1 MQLLTPHFRNT
12 IMEINNETIS
22 RLADLA
28 KLEFDEKSGASI
40 KEDLTRILTFVEK
53 LQQVNTDGV
62 EPLIYMNEDV
72 NVLRPDEEGDTVTQQ
87 QALSNAPMAD
97 SDYFK
102 VPRVLGGDQ

>member
-1 MQLLTPHFRNT
+1 
-12 IMEINNETIS
+12 MEINDATIN

-28 KLEFDEKSGASI
+28 KLEFDAASREEI
-40 KEDLTRILTFVEK
+40 KQDLTRILDFVAK
-53 LQQVNTDGV
+53 LQEVNTDGV

-72 NVLRPDEEGDTVTQQ
+72 NVLRPDEAHTDITQDE
-87 QALSNAPMAD
+87 ALSNAPLKD

>member
-1 MQLLTPHFRNT
+1 
-12 IMEINNETIS
+12 MEINNETIS

-28 KLEFDEKSGASI
+28 KLEFDEASGTSI

-72 NVLRPDEEGDTVTQQ
+72 NVLRPDVEGDTVTQK

>member
-1 MQLLTPHFRNT
+1 
-12 IMEINNETIS
+12 MEINDAIIT

-28 KLEFDEKSGASI
+28 KLEFDDASRAEI
-40 KEDLTRILTFVEK
+40 RQDLTRILSFVEK
-53 LQQVNTDGV
+53 LQEVNTDGV

-72 NVLRPDEEGDTVTQQ
+72 NVMRPDTERIDITQDEG
-87 QALSNAPMAD
+87 LSNAPQKD

>member
-1 MQLLTPHFRNT
+1 
-12 IMEINNETIS
+12 MEINDAIIN

-28 KLEFDEKSGASI
+28 KLEFDDASREEI
-40 KEDLTRILTFVEK
+40 RQDLTRILSFVEK
-53 LQQVNTDGV
+53 LQEVNTDGV

-72 NVLRPDEEGDTVTQQ
+72 NVMRPDTERIEITQDEG
-87 QALSNAPMAD
+87 LSNAPQKD